1 MYIFYLY
8 PSVSGSI
15 HIFILAACGI
25 GGIDLIFV
33 VDESGSIGEPSFQ
46 LFREFIE
53 NVSSV
58 INFGQS
64 NSRVAIISF
73 DDSPHLVFNLHQ
85 YTDRPSFVQA
95 VRGLPYNGGGTD
107 IAEALNFLRETA
119 QNGSLGINDNN
130 RQIVMFMTDGQ
141 SDAEATMVA
150 ATALHDANI
159 FRVYAIGVS
168 GANVSQLNVI
178 AGGNSDFVFY
188 SNTFDSAVLRRI
200 EAEVIEE
207 LCTGKYVGLK
217 WLSIYTYV
225 YIYTYIRMVPLK
237 CNVALA
243 RKYLTWISML
253 FSLQVLAQI
262 LR

>member
-1 MYIFYLY
+1 MNYILY
-8 PSVSGSI
+8 VCV
-15 HIFILAACGI
+15 ACGI
-25 GGIDLIFV
+25 GGIDLVFV
-33 VDESGSIGEPSFQ
+33 VDESGSIGEMHFQ

-58 INFGQS
+58 LNFGQS

-95 VRGLPYNGGGTD
+95 VRGLSYSGGGTD
-107 IAEALNFLRETA
+107 IAGALDLLRETA

-130 RQIVMFMTDGQ
+130 RQIAMFMTDGE
-141 SDAEATMVA
+141 SDAEATRIA
-150 ATALHDANI
+150 AQALHNANI
-159 FRVYAIGVS
+159 FRVYAVGVS
-168 GANVSQLNVI
+168 GANVTQLNVI

-207 LCTGKYVGLK
+207 LCTGKVVR
-217 WLSIYTYV
+217 WN
-225 YIYTYIRMVPLK
+225 TYIFACMCMDGYCYK
-237 CNVALA
+237 NIM
-243 RKYLTWISML
+243 Y
-253 FSLQVLAQI
+253 
-262 LR
+262 